1 MPNRNYLDLLFFTG
15 FAFLACHEL
24 DAVMQSEWRL
34 LPILS
39 RLGDDTA
46 YFWFVVL
53 HIPLFALLMWW
64 TGNSSPRTR
73 LRAQLAVDA
82 FLAIHLALHVALRSH
97 PDNTFRSLLSE
108 LCIYG
113 AGVAGILHGA
123 LLLRAGHLGEDAS

>member
-1 MPNRNYLDLLFFTG
+1 MARQLCPNSWSEETG
-15 FAFLACHEL
+15 QVRWAK
-24 DAVMQSEWRL
+24 R
-34 LPILS
+34 
-39 RLGDDTA
+39 A

-73 LRAQLAVDA
+73 FRAQLAVDA

-97 PDNTFRSLLSE
+97 PDNTFQLLLSE

-123 LLLRAGHLGEDAS
+123 LLLRAGHLGEDAF